1 VRIIRQFRRI
11 SQYEPVSYDR
21 LKAQGPTATAHNE
34 RMPSTDDL
42 RRLGQ
47 EIDRERI
54 AAGIPTLKELARRA
68 DLSHQRVSEII
79 NAYVHPS
86 RGPTMPSDD
95 TLHRL
100 AEALG
105 VPVSRY
111 HALLGRL
118 PDVPFPVFQNPEAV
132 EVAEIYDSLSP
143 HLRAFL
149 YKTVRNLQEA
159 DREMSKES

>member
-1 VRIIRQFRRI
+1 
-11 SQYEPVSYDR
+11 
-21 LKAQGPTATAHNE
+21 
-34 RMPSTDDL
+34 MPSTDDL

-54 AAGIPTLKELARRA
+54 AARIPTLKELARRA
-68 DLSHQRVSEII
+68 DLSHQRV

-95 TLHRL
+95 TLLRL
-100 AEALG
+100 AEVLR

-118 PDVPFPVFQNPEAV
+118 PDVPFQCFGTQR
-132 EVAEIYDSLSP
+132 LS
-143 HLRAFL
+143 
-149 YKTVRNLQEA
+149 
-159 DREMSKES
+159 S